1 MSGERKTEAVVRRHF
16 DEYGGEVVVEEQDS
30 ESPKIAKLL
39 KAASKSGAGPGRP
52 DFIVTLENEPD
63 LLVVVECKAD
73 VSKHESPE
81 RSAYAEY
88 AVDGALHYAAHL
100 SRGFDVLAIAVSGSA
115 ARKRVSH
122 FLHFKTQRK
131 AVEAFGENLLAPGEY
146 IRGYRNDPGKFR
158 QDFAS
163 LQAFIKDLNNRLHID
178 KVSESNR
185 SLLISAVL
193 IALERGS
200 FKRGYP
206 AERNPR
212 ALARMTV
219 DAAIESL
226 REAGVGGPRIEVI
239 KQGFEFLVA
248 SPVLIAKRGE
258 LRGIIADI
266 DENVNS
272 FRKTHQYRDVLGSL
286 YIEFLRYANSDKGL
300 GIVLTPP
307 HVTELF
313 ADLAGVNAKSVVYD
327 SCAGTGGFLIS
338 AMKKMIDD
346 AKGDGKVESRVKT
359 SQLYGV
365 EIQLNIYPLAVSN
378 MFVHQDGKTNIIH
391 GDCFDKNVI
400 ARIKELK
407 PNVGMLNPPYK
418 ADKKRDVEELDFVL
432 NNLECL
438 SQGGTCVAIAPM
450 QCALSQ
456 GGRIADLKRE
466 LMSRHTLE
474 AVCSMPD
481 ELFFNSKVGVVSC
494 IMVFTAHRP
503 HPGEKNVFL
512 GYFKDDGF
520 EKRKIGGRQDVDGR
534 WTSIERRWLKHYMNR
549 RTAPG
554 LSVNVPLGPRDE
566 WSAELYMETDY
577 SRLTEQMFED
587 TLHDYSTFLFRSG
600 LRRSVTDD
608 RAGRRREKPL
618 YVGKRWR
625 VFNLEALFDIGGTTT
640 TPVRELEYHRRGEH
654 PYVTTQAT
662 DNGVAG
668 FYDRWTED
676 GGVISVDSAVIGYC
690 SYQAEKFSAS
700 DHVETLTPKFP
711 MSARVAMFLVTLLN
725 MERYRYNY
733 GRKRSQTRLRRESL
747 RLPATGAGEPDWAFM
762 ERYIEGV
769 RYSANVA

>member
-1 MSGERKTEAVVRRHF
+1 MPSERKTEAVVRRHF
-16 DEYGGEVVVEEQDS
+16 DEYGGDVVVEEQDS

-73 VSKHESPE
+73 LSKHESPE

-115 ARKRVSH
+115 ERTRVSH
-122 FLHFKTQRK
+122 FLHLKTQRK
-131 AVEAFGENLLAPGEY
+131 AVEAFGESLLAPDEY

-193 IALERGS
+193 IALERGA

-226 REAGVGGPRIEVI
+226 RETGVDGPRIEVI

-248 SPVLIAKRGE
+248 SPVLVAKRGE
-258 LRGIIADI
+258 LTGIIADI

-346 AKGDGKVESRVKT
+346 AKGDGKIETRVKT

-365 EIQLNIYPLAVSN
+365 EIQPNIYPLAVSN

-391 GDCFDKNVI
+391 GDCFDKNVVE
-400 ARIKELK
+400 RIKELK

-534 WTSIERRWLKHYMNR
+534 WRSIERRWLEHYLNR
-549 RTAPG
+549 RTTPG
-554 LSVNVPLGPRDE
+554 LSVNVSLGPRDE
-566 WSAELYMETDY
+566 WSAEAYMETDY
-577 SRLTEQMFED
+577 SRLTEAVFED
-587 TLHDYSTFLFRSG
+587 TLHNYSTFLFRS
-600 LRRSVTDD
+600 RRLGRVTDD
-608 RAGRRREKPL
+608 RAAERRKRTPLAEKT
-618 YVGKRWR
+618 WR
-625 VFNLEALFDIGGTTT
+625 KFELESLFDIGGTVT
-640 TPVRELEYHRRGEH
+640 TPVRELDYRRSGKY

-668 FYDRWTED
+668 FYDHWTED

-690 SYQAEKFSAS
+690 SYRAEKFSAS

-711 MSARVAMFLVTLLN
+711 MSARAAMFLVTLLN
-725 MERYRYNY
+725 MEQYRYNY